1 MKEHYYWSSWRIH
14 TSKLERPLSHRPHLS
29 LNLLPFLL
37 LPFSTVFRKHHFRQ
51 AQMSSAMSLLKDIP
65 AFNWYSYSKMSQIAY
80 NLKSQSY
87 HGRMTIIRAGQPVT
101 NILLVHTGR
110 IKVVDTSHSLSLSK
124 RDSGE
129 EAENSSPRSL
139 LTKHVSS
146 PLYVRELGR
155 GQLIGETEVLKGLH
169 HFEMS
174 YQACGAC
181 EVFELPRQYFE
192 VDNWNAIG

>member
-1 MKEHYYWSSWRIH
+1 M
-14 TSKLERPLSHRPHLS
+14 
-29 LNLLPFLL
+29 
-37 LPFSTVFRKHHFRQ
+37 FRKHHFRQ

-80 NLKSQSY
+80 NLKSQTY

-110 IKVVDTSHSLSLSK
+110 IKVVDTSHNLMLSQKS
-124 RDSGE
+124 
-129 EAENSSPRSL
+129 ENHATTSSSTLASPRSL

-155 GQLIGETEVLKGLH
+155 GQLIGETEVLKGLDT
-169 HFEMS
+169 FEMS

-181 EVFELPRQYFE
+181 EVFELPREYFE
-192 VDNWNAIG
+192 VQGLRFLFLIFL